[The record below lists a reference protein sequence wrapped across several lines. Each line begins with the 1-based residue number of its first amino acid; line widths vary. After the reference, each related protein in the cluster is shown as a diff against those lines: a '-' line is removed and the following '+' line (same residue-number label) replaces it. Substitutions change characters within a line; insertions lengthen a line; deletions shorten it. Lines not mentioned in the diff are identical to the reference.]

1 MHFRNC
7 VVLAVLLGA
16 LFLAASCDDGDPAG
30 PTADIAAEHEED
42 CGCPE

>member
-1 MHFRNC
+1 MHFRKR

-16 LFLAASCDDGDPAG
+16 LSLAYSCDDGDQ
-30 PTADIAAEHEED
+30 TDTSEEVVSELEED